1 MKEIL
6 EVILAGLVE
15 NIDSITI
22 LEKETGNLTEIEVKI
37 PEEDMG
43 RVIGKQGKTANAIRT
58 LMKSLAGRERK
69 KISIEFEC
77 K

>member
-37 PEEDMG
+37 PAGVDTG
-43 RVIGKQGKTANAIRT
+43 NQLRQKTKDHFII
-58 LMKSLAGRERK
+58 LEIK
-69 KISIEFEC
+69 
-77 K
+77 